1 MYKKIDECKR
11 NLESNWPFFGD
22 CEVIVVNDNPSDKS
36 QLISDPFFS
45 DKKISLLHSDCNGGF
60 APAVNLGVSQATGD
74 ILFILNTDVLLESA
88 KWQSILSRFTD
99 TPLLF
104 GVSITTRERDGKLQG
119 RNEVYFEKGLFHHR
133 GLPLNLKPI
142 STVDSASHQHLN
154 VTKSISVIPAKA
166 GIPQRAESD
175 TLLPNGWAELGS
187 ALIRKTMWQQLDGL
201 DQSYAPFY
209 WEDVDLSYRAKQKGW
224 QVLLATDVIVQHHHE
239 STIGSFY
246 TKEEI
251 QKIAYRN
258 QLYFSQK
265 FARGSKLSQ
274 YFLWKLKRLVVG

>member
-1 MYKKIDECKR
+1 MLVSIIIPLYKKIDECKR

-36 QLISDPFFS
+36 QLISDPFFF

-74 ILFILNTDVLLESA
+74 ILFILNTDVLLESTD
-88 KWQSILSRFTD
+88 WQSILSRFTD
-99 TPLLF
+99 NPLLF

-133 GLPLNLKPI
+133 GLSLDATAQSKHHPSSHL
-142 STVDSASHQHLN
+142 DSSPDGRGRRDL
-154 VTKSISVIPAKA
+154 IPV
-166 GIPQRAESD
+166 S
-175 TLLPNGWAELGS
+175 LLPNGWAELGS
-187 ALIRKTMWQQLDGL
+187 ALIRKTMWQQLGGL
-201 DQSYAPFY
+201 DESYAPFY